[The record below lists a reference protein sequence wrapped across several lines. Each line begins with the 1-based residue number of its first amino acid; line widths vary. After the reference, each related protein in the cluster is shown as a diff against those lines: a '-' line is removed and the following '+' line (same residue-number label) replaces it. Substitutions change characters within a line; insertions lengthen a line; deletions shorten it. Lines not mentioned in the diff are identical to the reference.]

1 MKIVR
6 ALFAVALLFGSALAD
21 SPAPKKETPTKPA
34 PNANEVPLADAEAF
48 LAFYNKF
55 VDLAV
60 AAKDDCAKLTKDA
73 NALVDGN
80 LALVKKHQEN
90 RNAGKQLPKEIK
102 DKMLARVKELM
113 PVMNKCGT
121 NEGFQAAM
129 KRIEGDK
136 KAPPP
141 AKAET
146 AKPETKPET
155 KPVKK

>member
-6 ALFAVALLFGSALAD
+6 ALFAIALLSGSALAD
-21 SPAPKKETPTKPA
+21 NPAPPKKETPTKPA
-34 PNANEVPLADAEAF
+34 PNANEVSMADAEAF

-55 VDLAV
+55 VDVAV
-60 AAKDDCAKLTKDA
+60 AAKDDCVKLTKDA
-73 NALVDGN
+73 NALVDAN

-136 KAPPP
+136 KAPKSETKAPPP
-141 AKAET
+141 AKTEP
-146 AKPETKPET
+146 AKPA
-155 KPVKK
+155 KK